1 MNKEALKSIYAYN
14 MLFNTSSGTNDA
26 DGDVKF
32 NTDLISDFDL
42 QNFDAKRFEYY
53 TTLLKTFDN
62 DRDTLMNVLNK
73 YNSVKSLRVKERK
86 IIREIN
92 DYINKIRRVNGKF
105 VGGAG
110 VETLS
115 EKITELK
122 INFTKF
128 LQKAKVII
136 EKEKSASIENITMME
151 IDRKK
156 DRGLAGLTIQLIQ
169 SKKPAFLDD
178 FEITY
183 REFNRK
189 KNILELNKED
199 IDEFETEINTFE
211 QNINAYEY
219 KKTTGGE
226 ISSENTEK
234 FLEIMDKINSDDST
248 IEEPLLQEFNELID
262 LARTIITLA
271 RKSVKLARKKL
282 LDPNKEEAGAAGNLK
297 TKVIANSSGLKD
309 LLLKIN
315 KKVAKEVSD
324 NINLSVKKVDCLSK
338 EVGAIKDEAHSISVN
353 ANVKKEEARLELL
366 KVQEALASLPEK
378 TRDMANISAQTIR
391 LNIIKK
397 KTNYEIML
405 AKSEKAKTESEKA
418 KTESN
423 EALSK
428 SKEALKKYELV
439 AVEAAVKVA
448 KYVEENIKN
457 IKDRENTKLANEQA
471 KLATVRNVVNNAV
484 IDVNKI
490 VFNIEDAIEKAKSD
504 DVRNAVIATNSVVT
518 NILPQP
524 QPPPPQRLQ
533 LLPPIE
539 LIDDLQEPLE
549 EESLLSQEEELP
561 QEELHI
567 SEEEKEVEYEAWR
580 KLNSIIDTAKN
591 YKKEHPE
598 HNIRDIIKIQEAL
611 TTAIDAFA
619 KANSLAE
626 GAFSAYKTV
635 EDILTKFKTI
645 ERDIKEKAKK
655 ANEFSINTT
664 LLSAELAEKT
674 KKEADKLI
682 IKAKELVEKAK
693 AQKNYASH
701 RVEYIQIYKDR
712 LDKQVDIVSK
722 NKDNAQQQAS
732 ILDDYRTKK
741 RQESIEEKSK
751 TQTPRQIKTPRVQ
764 QLKLLTG
771 GAKTEEKYS
780 DDTLKAKYLEKQSYR
795 NISPVI
801 QQGLRDVTDLNKGKL
816 VRIKTDNKI
825 DQLANDIDIY
835 NALSVE
841 EREDNRVN
849 ITNKIKDFENDPQN
863 PLEELEITLD
873 DRIVFIIATFFI
885 RYITILMVQWCVDID
900 IIKSF
905 YEGFIYYAIIYV
917 ILFWFV
923 VLFINIDNGYDVK
936 YMNFNG
942 IINSIRSLFY
952 YFYMGTNGISRLLIH
967 TSLILLLI
975 VIPIILNI
983 KKKPEFKDEAN
994 EETVVNTKILNYEE
1008 RKQLS
1013 KTLTLFTM
1021 FIWLFTSIIA
1031 TKF

>member
-62 DRDTLMNVLNK
+62 DRDTLKNVLNK

-115 EKITELK
+115 EKIIELK
-122 INFTKF
+122 IKFTKF
-128 LQKAKVII
+128 LQNVKIIHNNDEPSLAKVMKTDFYHQKKEII
-136 EKEKSASIENITMME
+136 SPSQK
-151 IDRKK
+151 
-156 DRGLAGLTIQLIQ
+156 LIQ
-169 SKKPAFLDD
+169 KITEGLLRASENPEFLVVFEKAYYD
-178 FEITY
+178 F
-183 REFNRK
+183 NKK

-199 IDEFETEINTFE
+199 IDDFEISINTFE
-211 QNINAYEY
+211 QHINDYKNSYENS

-226 ISSENTEK
+226 ISSENTK
-234 FLEIMDKINSDDST
+234 TFIEIMDQKNSDDDST
-248 IEEPLLQEFNELID
+248 IKPILQELKELID
-262 LARTIITLA
+262 LAITIITLA
-271 RKSVKLARKKL
+271 RKSVKLARKNL
-282 LDPNKEEAGAAGNLK
+282 LDPNKEQADAAGSLK
-297 TKVIANSSGLKD
+297 GKVIANSSGLKD
-309 LLLKIN
+309 LILKIS
-315 KKVAKEVSD
+315 KKVAKEASD
-324 NINLSVKKVDCLSK
+324 NINHSVKDVDFLSK
-338 EVGAIKDEAHSISVN
+338 KVGVIKDQAYIHSVK
-353 ANVKKEEARLELL
+353 ANLKKEEARLELE
-366 KVQEALASLPEK
+366 KVLDVLASLPEN
-378 TRDMANISAQTIR
+378 TRENANIDAKTIR
-391 LNIIKK
+391 KNIEKK
-397 KTNYEIML
+397 IENYKIRL
-405 AKSEKAKTESEKA
+405 RKSEEVLE
-418 KTESN
+418 
-423 EALSK
+423 K
-428 SKEALKKYELV
+428 SKEVLEKSQEALKKDEVV
-439 AVEAAVKVA
+439 AVEVAVKVA
-448 KYVEENIKN
+448 DNVKKYLEEIRNIET
-457 IKDRENTKLANEQA
+457 DKLVDARIDVSYA
-471 KLATVRNVVNNAV
+471 INAV
-484 IDVNKI
+484 IETIKY
-490 VFNIEDAIEKAKSD
+490 IEEAKSV
-504 DVRNAVIATNSVVT
+504 DVRKAVNEAKVVVDFLRQQQ
-518 NILPQP
+518 LPQLIP
-524 QPPPPQRLQ
+524 QLPQQQLPQLLQ
-533 LLPPIE
+533 LEPRQPRQSEEPLLPPSTEEQHI
-539 LIDDLQEPLE
+539 LE
-549 EESLLSQEEELP
+549 DQGEIKRQ
-561 QEELHI
+561 
-567 SEEEKEVEYEAWR
+567 K
-580 KLNSIIDTAKN
+580 SIITTAKN
-591 YKKEHPE
+591 YKKNPNHLIP
-598 HNIRDIIKIQEAL
+598 NIIKIQNAV
-611 TTAIDAFA
+611 TTAEKAFNDA
-619 KANSLAE
+619 ANLANR
-626 GAFSAYKTV
+626 ADDAYKSV
-635 EDILTKFKTI
+635 EDILTKFKAI
-645 ERDIKEKAKK
+645 ERDMKEKARK
-655 ANEFSINTT
+655 ANEFSKNPT
-664 LLSAELAEKT
+664 LLSAELAEKA
-674 KKEADKLI
+674 KKEAEILIKKANDLVVIAEAQEKYASSCAEHIDIFKSKLNDQVI
-682 IKAKELVEKAK
+682 IAEEKK
-693 AQKNYASH
+693 NDAQKEAKG
-701 RVEYIQIYKDR
+701 I
-712 LDKQVDIVSK
+712 
-722 NKDNAQQQAS
+722 AQHEEEERA
-732 ILDDYRTKK
+732 KK
-741 RQESIEEKSK
+741 RQVSED
-751 TQTPRQIKTPRVQ
+751 PKTPRKVP
-764 QLKLLTG
+764 LLFNKKSTG

-801 QQGLRDVTDLNKGKL
+801 QQGFRDVNDLNKGKL

-849 ITNKIKDFENDPQN
+849 ITNKIKEFENDPQN

-905 YEGFIYYAIIYV
+905 YEGFIYYAIIYI

-983 KKKPEFKDEAN
+983 KKKPDFKDEAN